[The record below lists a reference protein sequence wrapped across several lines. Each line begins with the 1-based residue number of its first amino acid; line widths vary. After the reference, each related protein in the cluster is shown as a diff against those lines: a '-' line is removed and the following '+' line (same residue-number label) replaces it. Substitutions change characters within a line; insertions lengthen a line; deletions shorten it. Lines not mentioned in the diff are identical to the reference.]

1 MKQKKTMRLWQ
12 MLTILILSVVL
23 LITMFL
29 PAYHINPDTLQ
40 KGMEKAQAEEN
51 YYKDDAER
59 DKDIKWYKK
68 KFNKALKKEKKENE
82 TDNSTISGL
91 KLMTKSLTDIRYNG
105 KYDEDYAKSKNGMG
119 EEIYNALNKKHTM
132 TRVLLWMVYGVLL
145 VVMLLT
151 VLGYCL
157 RWNKYIPL
165 IIDAVY
171 GALAAVSFAVLRF
184 GTISGVN
191 EEVRTLT
198 ENLIGYEFN
207 NINTD
212 KFTTGFVSVAFL
224 VGMLVALAILVT
236 SVLSM
241 FFGKQIQENS
251 DEENVVSDSLDDWDG
266 DWNPGPP
273 EKKTDFQPGG
283 KNILYSG
290 DQKGV
295 DPFVGSSDVTI
306 PVNNQVQHVTP
317 QNLDPQPF
325 IRKEPVRQREAAG
338 KVQCTKGTTSG
349 AVGYTLPQDRKVVVG
364 KSPRQANLV
373 IVNNERISNVHC
385 TIRYSA
391 ATNSYTVRDH
401 STNGTFV
408 NGVRLPKESVIE
420 YPAGT
425 VLSLADGKVEIT
437 LG

>member
-1 MKQKKTMRLWQ
+1 MKQKKTLRLWQ
-12 MLTILILSVVL
+12 MLTILLLSVVL

-29 PAYHINPDTLQ
+29 PAYHINPDALQ

-105 KYDEDYAKSKNGMG
+105 KYDEDYAKSKKGMG

-132 TRVLLWMVYGVLL
+132 TRVLLWMVYGMLL
-145 VVMLLT
+145 VVMFLT
-151 VLGYCL
+151 ILGYCL
-157 RWNKYIPL
+157 KWNKYIPL
-165 IIDAVY
+165 IMDAVY
-171 GALAAVSFAVLRF
+171 GVLAAISFAVLRF
-184 GTISGVN
+184 GTISRIN

-212 KFTTGFVSVAFL
+212 KFTNGFVSAAFL
-224 VGMLVALAILVT
+224 VGMLAALAILVI

-241 FFGKQIQENS
+241 VLGNQIQENS
-251 DEENVVSDSLDDWDG
+251 DEEELIPDSLDDWDR
-266 DWNPGPP
+266 DWNPVPP
-273 EKKTDFQPGG
+273 EKKADFHPDG

-290 DQKGV
+290 NQKGV
-295 DPFVGSSDVTI
+295 DLFSGGNDVTI
-306 PVNNQVQHVTP
+306 PANNQVQDATP
-317 QNLDPQPF
+317 QNLETQPVV
-325 IRKEPVRQREAAG
+325 RKAHVRQREAAG
-338 KVQCTKGTTSG
+338 KVQCTKGMTSG
-349 AVGYTLPQDRKVVVG
+349 SVGYTLPQDRKVVVG

-385 TIRYSA
+385 TIRYNA
-391 ATNSYTVRDH
+391 ATNSYMVRDH

-408 NGVRLPKESVIE
+408 NGVRLPKESVME

-425 VLSLADGKVEIT
+425 VLGLADGKVEIT